1 MKKLRKDIRNGLQ
14 NKLDAQGLETF
25 EANIHYLETAWTENE
40 IKKFVTAVDKKLE
53 NLSNH
58 PRIGTSAIRN
68 MSM

>member
-1 MKKLRKDIRNGLQ
+1 
-14 NKLDAQGLETF
+14 LDAQGLETF

-53 NLSNH
+53 TLSNH
-58 PRIGTSAIRN
+58 PRIGTAAIRN